1 MHIAW
6 ESLGIVFI
14 TSFGTA
20 VTVVVLV
27 AFALV
32 GLSART
38 THHNDTPTTL
48 TPTTLTPTTGTALAA
63 ACLTAATAIV
73 VYGLY
78 IIITA

>member
-6 ESLGIVFI
+6 GSLGIVFI

-27 AFALV
+27 ASALV
-32 GLSART
+32 GLSARA
-38 THHNDTPTTL
+38 THHGDTPTTL
-48 TPTTLTPTTGTALAA
+48 SPTTGTALAA
-63 ACLTAATAIV
+63 ACLTAAAAIV
-73 VYGLY
+73 LYGLY

>member
-6 ESLGIVFI
+6 GSLGLVFI

-20 VTVVVLV
+20 VTVVVLI

-48 TPTTLTPTTGTALAA
+48 TPTTGTALAA
-63 ACLTAATAIV
+63 ACLTATTAIV
-73 VYGLY
+73 LYGLY